1 MVPDWGAI
9 LLRRT
14 RPVSL
19 SVPETPSSP
28 LKRQLGRF
36 ASVGVL
42 NTLVGVSLIFLCYE
56 VFGLGLTLSNA
67 IGYGAGLA
75 LSFAL
80 NGTWTFG
87 AKTFDAGALAKF
99 LALVLVAFVVNLAV
113 IQTLLALGAPYP
125 LAQITGV
132 ITYSALVFL
141 GMKYA
146 IFKS

>member
-1 MVPDWGAI
+1 M
-9 LLRRT
+9 
-14 RPVSL
+14 SL
-19 SVPETPSSP
+19 SVPDTPNP
-28 LKRQLGRF
+28 LKRQIGRF

-42 NTLVGVSLIFLCYE
+42 NTVLGVSLVFLCFE

-87 AKTFDAGALAKF
+87 AKSFDAGALAKF
-99 LALVLVAFVVNLAV
+99 LALVAVAFVANLSV
-113 IQTLLALGAPYP
+113 IQALMPLGVPYP
-125 LAQITGV
+125 LAQIAGV
-132 ITYSALVFL
+132 VTYSALVFL